1 MTLQKPPELFGRRE
15 AIAAVES
22 LVGRVR
28 DGHGGALVLTAPPGL
43 GRTALVEYAR
53 GICGTVPSVQAAGPA
68 RLAVYGEDRPR
79 LVCADD
85 VHRWDAASR
94 SALAADLRRMPGPAP
109 VAVLLT
115 VAEHRVGADEFAG
128 LATLRLGP
136 LDDGAAASLLDRL
149 TLGTA
154 DPVVGAWLVREAA
167 GNPRLL
173 GALVAA
179 LTPGQLTGRT
189 PLPDP

>member
-109 VAVLLT
+109 V
-115 VAEHRVGADEFAG
+115 
-128 LATLRLGP
+128 
-136 LDDGAAASLLDRL
+136 
-149 TLGTA
+149 
-154 DPVVGAWLVREAA
+154 
-167 GNPRLL
+167 
-173 GALVAA
+173 
-179 LTPGQLTGRT
+179 
-189 PLPDP
+189 